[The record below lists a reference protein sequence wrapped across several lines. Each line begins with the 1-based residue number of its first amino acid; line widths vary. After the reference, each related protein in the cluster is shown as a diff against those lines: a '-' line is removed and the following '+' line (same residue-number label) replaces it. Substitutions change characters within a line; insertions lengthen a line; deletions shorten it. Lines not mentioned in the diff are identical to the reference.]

1 MIKILEPILS
11 VITKSK
17 YVTINQAAIAKFS
30 SQVQVSDLRQI
41 HLLKAM
47 IDWGFT
53 SEELIAFVIILEAL
67 NFSYWGEPKWTVK
80 IDGQE
85 YDGFYAMFYSLK
97 QAKDK
102 GYPILTPDYLAN
114 LSVNNLKSIWQGNTL
129 IPLFNER
136 WQILRDLGKTVTE
149 KFDGRFRQIIERG
162 LWDAEQIVSIL
173 GQDFPAIFNDVAEYQ
188 GQTVQFFKRAQLVPA
203 HLLEFQELG
212 LLANKVTNIDK
223 LTAFADYK
231 VPQALRKLGILEY
244 TEDLA
249 NKVDNLTEISSSSE
263 EEIEIR
269 ANTIWA
275 VDLLTQALKEKFPAI
290 NSAKVDEL
298 IWLKGQ
304 FKSPN
309 DKPYHRCRTIWY

>member
-1 MIKILEPILS
+1 M
-11 VITKSK
+11 V
-17 YVTINQAAIAKFS
+17 AKFAEH
-30 SQVQVSDLRQI
+30 VQAGDLHQI
-41 HLLKAM
+41 HLLKA
-47 IDWGFT
+47 ISEWGFT
-53 SEELIAFVIILEAL
+53 SEELIALVIILEAL
-67 NFSYWGEPKWTVK
+67 NFSYWGEPKWTVT
-80 IDGQE
+80 INGQE

-102 GYPILTPDYLAN
+102 GYQILTADFLAN
-114 LSVNNLKSIWQGNTL
+114 LYERDLKSIWQGNTI
-129 IPLFNER
+129 IPLFTER
-136 WQILRDLGKTVTE
+136 LEILRNLGKIVMA
-149 KFDGRFRQIIERG
+149 KFDGRFSQIIEQAS
-162 LWDAEQIVSIL
+162 WDAEQIVSIL
-173 GQDFPAIFNDVAEYQ
+173 AQDFPTIFNDVAEYQ

-203 HLLEFQELG
+203 HLLEFQDLG

-244 TEDLA
+244 ADDLA
-249 NKVDNLTEISSSSE
+249 DKVDNLKEIISSSE

-275 VDLLTQALKEKFPAI
+275 VELLTQALKEKFPAI

-304 FKSPN
+304 IKSPN
-309 DKPYHRCRTIWY
+309 DKPYHRSRTIWY